1 MGVMAAIPGRLVYRP
16 VLGRML
22 AVCYAGFVAWWL
34 IAGLAGGGNAGPSW
48 TASVWL
54 LALGTVVYAVL
65 WRPAVVVDSDGVL
78 LVNVMREVR
87 VPWAALEA
95 VETRYTLTLIAAGHR
110 YASWAAGAPGR
121 GGLLTPPGGVI
132 PQRSSRDLRSDSGA
146 AAFLVEQ
153 AWAGW
158 RDRPQAQA
166 QAQAR
171 ARARVRSAG
180 DEFLVDEPSPAGG
193 LPPDDGIPEVGVRWN
208 LSLVAGLLTL
218 SALALLAAVVSV

>member
-1 MGVMAAIPGRLVYRP
+1 MGVMAATSGRLVYRP
-16 VLGRML
+16 ALGRML

-34 IAGLAGGGNAGPSW
+34 IAGLAGGGTAGASW

-65 WRPAVVVDSDGVL
+65 WRPAVVVDPEGVL
-78 LVNVMREVR
+78 LVNVLREVR

-95 VETRYTLTLIAAGHR
+95 VETRYALTLIAAGHR

-121 GGLLTPPGGVI
+121 GGLLARPGGAT

-158 RDRPQAQA
+158 RDRPQA
-166 QAQAR
+166 R
-171 ARARVRSAG
+171 ARSAG
-180 DEFLVDEPSPAGG
+180 DEFLADEPSPAGG
-193 LPPDDGIPEVGVRWN
+193 LPPDDGIPEVGVSWN
-208 LSLVAGLLTL
+208 LPLVAGLLTL
-218 SALALLAAVVSV
+218 SVLALLAAVAGV